1 MKKIIIAALS
11 IVFITS
17 CQPKK
22 YGAFIV
28 TGVIENAPGKKL
40 LLMETQSSN
49 AQPVVLDSTELNAKG
64 EFTLRG
70 RANEEG
76 IFRLTIEKGPDVI
89 LVNDASSIRVKLD
102 VNNYRNYKVEG
113 SPASD
118 GLHSLFEEYRD
129 IDSSILA
136 NFKIID
142 SIKSKA
148 GQDSL
153 VEVMRSQ
160 NDQRVLSLNNL
171 LKNFINSSSSAAA
184 SLNALGIASQTIPT
198 DELKSLV
205 DATAKKFPEHSGVA
219 KVKSMMAVKAA
230 PPAKPEPTNNYPLLN
245 QQAPDLTMPDLNG
258 KPISI
263 HDFQGKFV
271 LVDFWASWCGPC
283 RQENPNVVVAYNKFK
298 DKNFTILSISL
309 DQEKANWQKAVTK
322 DNLTWSHMSD
332 LKYWQSEAVK
342 AYGFDGIPFNVLL
355 DPTGKIIAS
364 GLRGEDLENKLAE
377 VLK

>member
-1 MKKIIIAALS
+1 MKKIITIALS
-11 IVFITS
+11 LALLTA

-22 YGAFIV
+22 YGAFVV

-40 LLMETQSSN
+40 LLMETQSAN
-49 AQPVVLDSTELNAKG
+49 AQPVVLDSTTLNAKG

-76 IFRLTIEKGPDVI
+76 IFRLIVENGPDVI
-89 LVNDASSIRVKLD
+89 LVNDASSIRIKLD
-102 VNNYRNYKVEG
+102 VNDYRNYKVEG
-113 SPASD
+113 SPASE
-118 GLHSLFEEYRD
+118 GLHALFEEYRN
-129 IDSSILA
+129 IDSSIVT
-136 NFKIID
+136 NFKMID
-142 SIKSKA
+142 SIKSKV

-153 VEVMRSQ
+153 VEVMRTQ
-160 NDQRVLSLNNL
+160 NDQRVVSLNNL
-171 LKNFINSSSSAAA
+171 LKNFIEGSASPAAA
-184 SLNALGIASQTIPT
+184 LYALGIASQTIPT
-198 DELKSLV
+198 TELKSLL

-230 PPAKPEPTNNYPLLN
+230 PPAKPESTNDYPLLN
-245 QQAPDLTMPDLNG
+245 QQAPNLTMPDLNG
-258 KPISI
+258 KSISI
-263 HDFQGKFV
+263 QDFKGKFV

-283 RQENPNVVVAYNKFK
+283 RQENPNVLAAFNKFK
-298 DKNFTILSISL
+298 DKNFTILGVSL
-309 DQEKANWQKAVTK
+309 DQEKADWQKAVTK